1 LGGTAEEDIY
11 GGGSVYRSIVLHARE
26 DGTGSGTY
34 KRCNAGNF
42 GCTHR
47 CRYRPFPVSTI
58 LVSFFPVQT
67 SPLSAFRLV
76 ALRRGIDRSAHLTS
90 LVKRAPLRLRT
101 VSLVILLLLVFT
113 VDATV
118 ARATSPSVRDTVD
131 AIEGDTL
138 SQAQHPNAVPYRSSR
153 SVWAHALAAPAYL
166 VYGVTR
172 PIGWGVKYLER
183 EYPAL
188 FEPRAPVQGV
198 LPLVELGGPVGV
210 QGGLAVFDH
219 DLWGL
224 GHDARLSFIYG
235 SRSRYEVDL
244 DYRFGPVFGPQTAL
258 TVNATFLTNPERR
271 YFLRGNRADRRDET
285 RYFTRQ
291 LSGRATLT
299 LQPFERFG
307 GNVEVEASRIFNK
320 RADGNLG
327 DRLPVSLPG
336 VDRATALL
344 TARTGWTFDRT
355 EREQQRVVRG
365 MRVRLEGEAT
375 EDLSRGTF
383 RYVGYAAEIQQY
395 LPLPF
400 LPPTRR
406 LALRVRMEKVEPARG
421 GAAVPFFRL
430 PGIGGQTTVRS
441 LVFERY
447 VEEGALVANVE
458 YQYPIWNRMD
468 AVAFVD
474 AGQVFNE
481 FEGIAVDRFH
491 YSYGGGVRVIRGG
504 RLAFRFEVAT
514 GEEGL
519 RTILTVNQMF

>member
-1 LGGTAEEDIY
+1 ME
-11 GGGSVYRSIVLHARE
+11 
-26 DGTGSGTY
+26 
-34 KRCNAGNF
+34 
-42 GCTHR
+42 
-47 CRYRPFPVSTI
+47 
-58 LVSFFPVQT
+58 
-67 SPLSAFRLV
+67 LS
-76 ALRRGIDRSAHLTS
+76 S
-90 LVKRAPLRLRT
+90 LRLRT
-101 VSLVILLLLVFT
+101 VSLLILLLLVFT

-118 ARATSPSVRDTVD
+118 AQTTVPARDTADVVEAD
-131 AIEGDTL
+131 
-138 SQAQHPNAVPYRSSR
+138 SSSKSQHPNAVPYRSSR
-153 SVWAHALAAPAYL
+153 SVWAHALAAPSYL

-210 QGGLAVFDH
+210 QGGVAVFDH

-244 DYRFGPVFGPQTAL
+244 DYRFGPVFGPHTTL

-299 LQPFERFG
+299 LKPLERLVG
-307 GNVEVEASRIFNK
+307 DVEVEASRTFNK
-320 RADGNLG
+320 RADGDLG

-336 VDRATALL
+336 VGRATALL
-344 TARTGWTFDRT
+344 TARTGWTIDRT
-355 EREQQRVVRG
+355 AREQQRIVRG
-365 MRVRLEGEAT
+365 TRVRLEGEAT

-400 LPPTRR
+400 LPSTRR

-447 VEEGALVANVE
+447 VEEGALVANAE